1 METKYLIVGAGPAG
15 MASAYELAKAGHKPV
30 VLDIEEQ
37 AGGIC
42 RTLDHQGYLFDIGGH
57 RFLTKSKEIQEL
69 WRGIMGSDLLRVKRL
84 SRIYYRY
91 RFFSY
96 PLKFFDTFLKLGL
109 WGSGKAI
116 SSLLWC
122 KYRKRGDLKTFE
134 GWVTRNFGRE
144 LYKVFF
150 EHYTEKVWGIP
161 CTNLSADWAE
171 QRLRGLSLKSLLRS
185 IFSLN
190 EKKRPKT
197 LTEEFLYPRTGPGE
211 FFKRFQADIERRGG
225 RFFWGRKIV
234 ELKTDGKKVISV
246 IAQDLRDGN
255 LEEIRVEKVCS
266 TMPLPLLA
274 RALDPKAPAE
284 VLKASEALRFR
295 SFLVV
300 NVVLNVEKLFPDQWI
315 YIQDPDV
322 RMGRIQNYK
331 NWSPAMVPDL
341 TRTSLGLE
349 YFCDE
354 DDDFW
359 SKSDVD
365 LIDLAMSELQK
376 IGIASRKNLINGF
389 VVRIPHAYP
398 IYSMGYMEN
407 VKVLRNY
414 LERFENLKTFGRG
427 GLFRYDNAD
436 HALLS
441 GLWTARNILGGAD
454 CDVWGIQADT
464 SYLES

>member
-225 RFFWGRKIV
+225 DSSGG
-234 ELKTDGKKVISV
+234 E
-246 IAQDLRDGN
+246 
-255 LEEIRVEKVCS
+255 
-266 TMPLPLLA
+266 
-274 RALDPKAPAE
+274 
-284 VLKASEALRFR
+284 R
-295 SFLVV
+295 S
-300 NVVLNVEKLFPDQWI
+300 LN
-315 YIQDPDV
+315 
-322 RMGRIQNYK
+322 
-331 NWSPAMVPDL
+331 
-341 TRTSLGLE
+341 
-349 YFCDE
+349 
-354 DDDFW
+354 
-359 SKSDVD
+359 
-365 LIDLAMSELQK
+365 
-376 IGIASRKNLINGF
+376 
-389 VVRIPHAYP
+389 
-398 IYSMGYMEN
+398 
-407 VKVLRNY
+407 
-414 LERFENLKTFGRG
+414 
-427 GLFRYDNAD
+427 
-436 HALLS
+436 
-441 GLWTARNILGGAD
+441 
-454 CDVWGIQADT
+454 
-464 SYLES
+464 